1 MIPTN
6 VTHESASGTHS
17 HPGRT
22 RWRGVALSAYFHL
35 HTPSYRPLSP
45 TQGAPNGELSCPS
58 AINPGTRIWG
68 NRTCWSGSR
77 PRTPSQGPSPKG
89 SSHVRSSDLSW
100 GRAANPIAN
109 PQTPRGDPI
118 TNSVGHPG
126 SQHPGVRAGRHQ
138 SPPSPEETRPLRW
151 GAASWGRR
159 YPRCKPPLPRG
170 DPRPTTTPETAA

>member
-1 MIPTN
+1 MSHTSQPRGHN
-6 VTHESASGTHS
+6 P

-22 RWRGVALSAYFHL
+22 RWRGVALLAHFHP

-77 PRTPSQGPSPKG
+77 PRIPSQGPSPKG
-89 SSHVRSSDLSW
+89 SSHVRSLVLSW

-109 PQTPRGDPI
+109 PPTPRGDPI

-126 SQHPGVRAGRHQ
+126 SQHPGVRARA
-138 SPPSPEETRPLRW
+138 SPTAPPLPKKPVPQGW
-151 GAASWGRR
+151 GVASWGRR

-170 DPRPTTTPETAA
+170 DPRLTTTPETTA